1 MFIKTQ
7 FSKKQLFKHN
17 FQLTNLLKKWL
28 SKELSLKHNFN
39 QTNLLKKKT
48 IFYRS
53 LIKTQFLEISNL
65 LKKLIF

>member
-17 FQLTNLLKKWL
+17 FQLINLLKKWL

-39 QTNLLKKKT
+39 QTNLLKKK
-48 IFYRS
+48 
-53 LIKTQFLEISNL
+53 QFSIDHL
-65 LKKLIF
+65 LRHNF

>member
-39 QTNLLKKKT
+39 QTNLLKKKNN
-48 IFYRS
+48 
-53 LIKTQFLEISNL
+53 FL
-65 LKKLIF
+65 